1 MLGLAVARMLM
12 VHLRD
17 WYHSVLGSEA
27 VICDHHS
34 HHLIACSMRDESL
47 KHVASLHTAEL
58 KLESS
63 MKSTLQSMYSSPAF
77 TVTAQCCQFSFLRET
92 GYFNRTLRTLQ
103 QL

>member
-34 HHLIACSMRDESL
+34 HHPIACSMRDECL
-47 KHVASLHTAEL
+47 KQWPYF
-58 KLESS
+58 
-63 MKSTLQSMYSSPAF
+63 TLQ
-77 TVTAQCCQFSFLRET
+77 T
-92 GYFNRTLRTLQ
+92 
-103 QL
+103 